1 MTFCSELHDIPD
13 MAGRVT
19 TTRTQAISK
28 RFAFNANT
36 IKYDFLCHEKAWTSV
51 RTCRY
56 N

>member
-1 MTFCSELHDIPD
+1 MTFCSELQDIPD

-19 TTRTQAISK
+19 RTRTQAISK
-28 RFAFNANT
+28 RFTFNANT
-36 IKYDFLCHEKAWTSV
+36 IKSDLLCHEKAWTST